1 MMKKKLQCVGFIV
14 AAPEG
19 GVVFFFHRTLRSGRL
34 RNRGRP
40 NKSRHEAKRIKIS
53 LPQQK
58 SDTRRWRIG
67 APDRDVRHARKTRH
81 ATAIGRSK
89 AAALIRLQPPP
100 PALLRPSLSRADTHT
115 HPHTH
120 THWPCPFF
128 WPSFGASKLRSVS
141 FVFWILFP
149 SDRNWRTF
157 LHPSIEGSMNWNHA
171 KWRWNRVKHKNANEF
186 LFSPVLAECW
196 WEFLV
201 YCFDIFMKIRKNSRS
216 HIP

>member
-1 MMKKKLQCVGFIV
+1 MKCFQCIDRIWSKSSFFALVQATTIIRSRSLWKMFTEKSRRWSLNDEKKLQCVGFIV

-100 PALLRPSLSRADTHT
+100 RLTPTLALPCRHTHTPTHT
-115 HPHTH
+115 HTLAMSIFLAEFRGFEVAVGFVRFLNSLPL
-120 THWPCPFF
+120 W
-128 WPSFGASKLRSVS
+128 SKLENIPAS
-141 FVFWILFP
+141 L
-149 SDRNWRTF
+149 
-157 LHPSIEGSMNWNHA
+157 
-171 KWRWNRVKHKNANEF
+171 NRRFYELK
-186 LFSPVLAECW
+186 
-196 WEFLV
+196 
-201 YCFDIFMKIRKNSRS
+201 SR
-216 HIP
+216 